1 MRTAA
6 NRPWRPVGAAL
17 RAAVGGAAVAALVA
31 LLAAAAPAAAQAPQ
45 AAADAPAGATADGG
59 ARPAPLAGAPATR
72 EQVERRIA
80 STQALL
86 EKSSG
91 ARQIEASGNPDARV
105 QWIKAQELLA
115 AARGQFGDGRLEAS
129 NKLLHAA
136 AKTMMEAVVLSSI
149 EQVTAVKERR
159 DFDARMES
167 TKALLDAQKRIT
179 TEKGAGPR
187 NAELVQR
194 IEGLLAEAG
203 RLAAANRV
211 GEGRKLLDQAYG
223 AARASI
229 GGLRG
234 GDTLVRSLNFTSK
247 EEEYHYEI
255 DRNDTHRMLVTV
267 LLQDRRS
274 AALDAAVDKSLAES
288 GRLRQQAEGEA
299 ARKEHEAAIRTLEAS
314 TRELVKAIRSAGV
327 YIPG

>member
-1 MRTAA
+1 VAT
-6 NRPWRPVGAAL
+6 L
-17 RAAVGGAAVAALVA
+17 VAALLSLGA
-31 LLAAAAPAAAQAPQ
+31 GTAIAQPAAAGT
-45 AAADAPAGATADGG
+45 AASATPESG

-72 EQVERRIA
+72 EQVERRIT

-91 ARQIEASGNPDARV
+91 ARQIESSGNPDARV

-115 AARGQFGDGRLEAS
+115 AARGQFGEGQLDAS

-167 TKALLDAQKRIT
+167 TRALLDAQKRIT

-203 RLAAANRV
+203 RQAAAGRV
-211 GEGRKLLDQAYG
+211 GDGRKLLDQAYG

-234 GDTLVRSLNFTSK
+234 GDTLVRSLNFASK

-299 ARKEHEAAIRTLEAS
+299 ARKEHEAAIKTLEAS